1 MQRDQRQRRT
11 SLKTFALTALYGA
24 ASACANP
31 APADD
36 RSSPHGTAGAGGGTS
51 TPNGELKP
59 DASGWVDPT
68 SNDLGIQG
76 AFYPYGDRY
85 GVAKCVN
92 VGMHAPDEC
101 SLITAPPPPPAT
113 GFPNQ
118 DGKMCTSGATAVIL
132 PCKAGV
138 TTSGC
143 PEHDFSNM
151 WGAGIGFDFNALGA
165 TDGGVTLKNP
175 WNPDEHGIVGMAFE
189 LDVVPTPGLRVEFP
203 LRLTDSEAQAV
214 NLPPGS
220 TTDDHPDGAPYWGG
234 NASFSNSP
242 VQAGHNELRWADVKK
257 PGTTPS
263 YVFDKARL
271 LGIQFHVPAVQT
283 AAPGAY
289 AFCVSHLTP
298 LRQ

>member
-1 MQRDQRQRRT
+1 M
-11 SLKTFALTALYGA
+11 LTALCGLA
-24 ASACANP
+24 NACANKLP
-31 APADD
+31 TDGGWAPNANG
-36 RSSPHGTAGAGGGTS
+36 GTAGHAS
-51 TPNGELKP
+51 TANTELKP

-85 GVAKCVN
+85 GVAKCLN

-118 DGKMCTSGATAVIL
+118 DGKLCTTGATAVIL
-132 PCKAGV
+132 ACKAGV

-143 PEHDFSNM
+143 PDHDFSNM
-151 WGAGIGFDFNALGA
+151 WGAGMGFDFNAVAGM
-165 TDGGVTLKNP
+165 DGGTTVKSV
-175 WNPDEHGIVGMAFE
+175 WNPDEHGVTGVAFE
-189 LDVVPTPGLRVEFP
+189 LDNVPAPGLRVEFP
-203 LRLTDSEAQAV
+203 LRLTDAEAQTV

-242 VQAGHNELRWADVKK
+242 VQAGHNELYWTDVKK
-257 PGTTPS
+257 PGSTPS

-271 LGIQFHVPAVQT
+271 LGLQFHVPAVQS
-283 AAPGAY
+283 APPGAY
-289 AFCVSHLTP
+289 SFCVSHITL